1 MNEDEDSKDD
11 QAEKY
16 EAQKLSKKDIA
27 TLKDK
32 VILTF
37 LPSVIITIFRQLS
50 WF

>member
-37 LPSVIITIFRQLS
+37 TKCNNIFRQLS